1 MHARNRRAAD
11 TRWLYRLEDETFR
24 FNRHATADR
33 PIGSLRRLAARVWRA
48 EAPGRRMPEVVA
60 SHGLRWGGRLT
71 SFCEGFSRIELA
83 RHHRSVLVLLHEL
96 THALGPCV
104 HGPRFVRLYFR
115 LLHQYAGYSRW
126 FLQGIASARGIAF

>member
-1 MHARNRRAAD
+1 MSRSSD
-11 TRWLYRLEDETFR
+11 TRWLYRIEDETFR
-24 FNRHATADR
+24 FNRYATADR
-33 PIGSLRRLAARVWRA
+33 PIESLRRTAARVWA
-48 EAPGRRMPEVVA
+48 NEAPRGRRLPEIVA
-60 SHGLRWGGRLT
+60 SEGLRWSGRLT

-83 RHHRSVLVLLHEL
+83 RHHRTVLVLLHEL

-126 FLQGIASARGIAF
+126 FLQGVAAGRGITL